1 MRHVW
6 SNSCRALMM
15 NVPVHSRTHDSYSED
30 DENLVLV
37 LGAFRTV
44 SLAWPGTV
52 PVSPKLDSE
61 GLKLQARQNT
71 SNTHW
76 QFQVQVAASVCH
88 CVGPD
93 AVRDVLHLRHCTNV
107 DNNVMS
113 SVRKC
118 YYSLTIQSPLP
129 GFPSPSL
136 SGPWFV
142 FDPPSTYLNCE

>member
-1 MRHVW
+1 
-6 SNSCRALMM
+6 MM

-37 LGAFRTV
+37 LVGASRTV
-44 SLAWPGTV
+44 SLPVAWPGT
-52 PVSPKLDSE
+52 VSPKLDSE
-61 GLKLQARQNT
+61 GLKLQARQKT

-93 AVRDVLHLRHCTNV
+93 AVRDVLYPPLHECRQQLQSEMLLFP
-107 DNNVMS
+107 NN
-113 SVRKC
+113 
-118 YYSLTIQSPLP
+118 TIA
-129 GFPSPSL
+129 SPSL